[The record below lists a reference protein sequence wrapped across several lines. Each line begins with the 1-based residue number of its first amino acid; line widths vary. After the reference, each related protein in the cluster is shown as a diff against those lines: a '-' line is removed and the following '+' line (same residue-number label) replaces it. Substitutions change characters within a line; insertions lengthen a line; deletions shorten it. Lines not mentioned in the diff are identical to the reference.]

1 MGRNGFHTY
10 ATIRKLESGWSNQI
24 IDIAK
29 NENLPLQVIQLDIDK
44 DTSVLDAINEIV
56 TENDR
61 IDALVNN
68 AAYAKVILQAAD

>member
-1 MGRNGFHTY
+1 M
-10 ATIRKLESGWSNQI
+10 
-24 IDIAK
+24 
-29 NENLPLQVIQLDIDK
+29 PLQVIQLDIDK